1 MSAQKEI
8 VAFSV
13 LHYQNG
19 TSRINLHF
27 ADETF
32 SHYTG
37 LDPARTLLLVDI
49 LRNEKPIYW
58 TEEKEI
64 LWTGKE
70 PVGEG
75 ERR

>member
-1 MSAQKEI
+1 MPTQKEI
-8 VAFSV
+8 VAYSI
-13 LHYQNG
+13 LHYRNG

-27 ADETF
+27 ADDTF
-32 SHYTG
+32 SHYAE
-37 LDPARTLLLVDI
+37 LNPARALLLIDI
-49 LRNEKPIYW
+49 LRNEKPLYW
-58 TEEKEI
+58 TEEEEI